1 MLPPSNQTIYID
13 NRTYYYSDG
22 NYYEADGSKY
32 KTVKPPIGA
41 TVDSI
46 PKDAKKTTV
55 GDKTYFVFG
64 ETYYQAFYSG
74 SNVVYKVVEKPA

>member
-1 MLPPSNQTIYID
+1 MPRVDRNAAYQRI
-13 NRTYYYSDG
+13 R
-22 NYYEADGSKY
+22 
-32 KTVKPPIGA
+32 A

-46 PKDAKKTTV
+46 PKNAKKTTLA
-55 GDKTYFVFG
+55 DKTYFVVG